1 MACLCDHTMQ
11 KVNDG
16 IPTVFWCP
24 RCGTLKT
31 EGCVPEFESPMIV
44 KRVKVLVEIMVGNE
58 EPIDAPPAVIAL
70 IECLHNQ

>member
-16 IPTVFWCP
+16 NPKVFWCP

-31 EGCVPEFESPMIV
+31 EGCVPEFEAPAIV
-44 KRVKVLVEIMVGNE
+44 KRL
-58 EPIDAPPAVIAL
+58 ID
-70 IECLHNQ
+70 CLPRAGKPRSGAYYV